1 MEIPKDHPRYRS
13 LKERH
18 KLIELF
24 REGIVAEAGLI
35 AHGRGEAFD
44 YLLGERTTPEAE
56 LAEKVAVAMLLLA
69 ERPIISVNGNSVALA
84 AEKIIELAEILNAK
98 IEVNLFY
105 RTPEREKKIE
115 AYLLAKGAK
124 EVLGTD
130 ERFFARIPKLK
141 SARGKVDKRGILAG
155 DVILVP
161 LEDGDR
167 TEALVALGKKVI
179 AIDLNPLSRT
189 SQKATISI
197 VDNITRAIPN
207 MINFALD
214 MKSLPKKDLERIVN
228 SFDNQSNLKKIERR
242 MRKGI

>member
-214 MKSLPKKDLERIVN
+214 MRSLPKKDLERIVN

>member
-130 ERFFARIPKLK
+130 ERFFARIPRLK

-214 MKSLPKKDLERIVN
+214 MRSLPKKDLERIVN

>member
-141 SARGKVDKRGILAG
+141 SARGKVDKRGILVG

-214 MKSLPKKDLERIVN
+214 MRSLPKKDLERIVN

>member
-130 ERFFARIPKLK
+130 ERFFARIPRLK
-141 SARGKVDKRGILAG
+141 SARGKVDKRGILVG

-214 MKSLPKKDLERIVN
+214 MRSLPKKDLERIVN